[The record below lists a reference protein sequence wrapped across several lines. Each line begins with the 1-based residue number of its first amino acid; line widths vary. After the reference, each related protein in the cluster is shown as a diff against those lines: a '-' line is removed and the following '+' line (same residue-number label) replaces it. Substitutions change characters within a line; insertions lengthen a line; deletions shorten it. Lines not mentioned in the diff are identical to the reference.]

1 MHDKKK
7 SAFNFH
13 NCRSPEQ
20 KFYKPGSDPA
30 YVALVLYDIQGPFL
44 MYIFFIS
51 LALIAFSVELTRKEG
66 SNSDSKKNMLPQQGW
81 I

>member
-1 MHDKKK
+1 M
-7 SAFNFH
+7 SPSSFNFH
-13 NCRSPEQ
+13 DCRSPEQ

-51 LALIAFSVELTRKEG
+51 LALIAFCVELTRKGG
-66 SNSDSKKNMLPQQGW
+66 SKSDRKKNILPQQGW